1 MGAKIGKKSHP
12 YSKVDVGP
20 FMSDDEENPML
31 SMQIV
36 NTEPQLLKSPEKV
49 VEKIQPSY
57 ELFQRIETMKEEI
70 VDTLESGY
78 GPRVLLMDAQY
89 SSAAVFDDLIQHLKD
104 RAFIIQGYNPIVI
117 INSNHAI
124 DDVNTNNRIEKLRR
138 SCIRAIEYGI
148 NIGIRLN
155 SVIGVTYFTDVCSV
169 AILENKHYTQLASI
183 TTLPVICD
191 NASFVHAVNTTHN
204 FYGVCG
210 QAKPCVFSSAGNSK
224 VYTIEKS
231 EHVILDGE
239 RHAWCSLPLCSTHDA
254 VQHIPPTP

>member
-20 FMSDDEENPML
+20 FVSDDEENPML

-49 VEKIQPSY
+49 VQEIQPSY
-57 ELFQRIETMKEEI
+57 DVLKRIETMKEEI
-70 VDTLESGY
+70 VDTMESGY
-78 GPRVLLMDAQY
+78 GPRMLLIHVHY
-89 SSAAVFDDLIQHLKD
+89 SSAAVFDDLIQYLKD
-104 RAFIIQGYNPIVI
+104 RAFIMEGYNPIVVVD
-117 INSNHAI
+117 STHAI
-124 DDVNTNNRIEKLRR
+124 DDVNTNNKIQQIRT

-169 AILENKHYTQLASI
+169 AILENEQYTQLASI

-191 NASFVHAVNTTHN
+191 HVSLLRKSNTTHN

-210 QAKPCVFSSAGNSK
+210 QAKPCVFSSAGNCK

-231 EHVILDGE
+231 DHVILDGQQ
-239 RHAWCSLPLCSTHDA
+239 HVWCTHPFCSTHDVA
-254 VQHIPPTP
+254 LHIPAT